1 MSERDFSEEEEDG
14 VVMFCGDNGCCPL
27 IDFTDPERVILKDDF
42 GGKVRLTRE
51 QWSLFKKR
59 FLTASDK

>member
-1 MSERDFSEEEEDG
+1 MSESDFSEKKEDG
-14 VVMFCGDNGCCPL
+14 VVMFCGDSGCCPS
-27 IDFTDPERVILKDDF
+27 IDFTDPETVILKDDF

-59 FLTASDK
+59 FLTPSE